1 MYNAIL
7 LAARLLHQQ
16 GTEVYGKSD
25 LFEAFLSVEVDE
37 DTGDDRTGELGSS
50 RKGTQTLAKHFNF
63 EQEVGNRAHITFH
76 NGAALWYH
84 RKDID
89 EFLQLFSIESGK
101 DVMKQLQE
109 LLATKVPLAGAR
121 ALGIIKALISGPF
134 QTAFDKQC
142 KNILDMVPYCV
153 QMRVALQEFSEDAT
167 ELLTHPKSVFPDLA
181 SIGGKIEEELFVDTG
196 DPELDGLTVLA
207 LQLILK
213 NHLILFEQQCA
224 MYLPGGEFAA
234 EVEKE
239 TVRNCPLTNRACE
252 RNMGILD
259 KQVQR
264 KPNATPGYIE
274 ASVLLQTSDIEPT
287 SMAEDERKKVFEIAR
302 KYATEDIEK
311 NKEMLKR

>member
-1 MYNAIL
+1 
-7 LAARLLHQQ
+7 
-16 GTEVYGKSD
+16 
-25 LFEAFLSVEVDE
+25 
-37 DTGDDRTGELGSS
+37 
-50 RKGTQTLAKHFNF
+50 
-63 EQEVGNRAHITFH
+63 
-76 NGAALWYH
+76 
-84 RKDID
+84 
-89 EFLQLFSIESGK
+89 
-101 DVMKQLQE
+101 
-109 LLATKVPLAGAR
+109 
-121 ALGIIKALISGPF
+121 
-134 QTAFDKQC
+134 
-142 KNILDMVPYCV
+142 MVPYCV
-153 QMRVALQEFSEDAT
+153 QMRAALQEFSEDAT

-213 NHLILFEQQCA
+213 NHLILFERQCA

-252 RNMGILD
+252 QNMSILD

-302 KYATEDIEK
+302 K
-311 NKEMLKR
+311 